1 MKEPE
6 LIRIWDEIEEKIQKK
21 LRNKLK
27 TYKRSGEG
35 EAHNDEE
42 ETIPLHR
49 KTETLESEAK

>member
-1 MKEPE
+1 MQEPE
-6 LIRIWDEIEEKIQKK
+6 LIRIWDKIEEKIQKK

-35 EAHNDEE
+35 EVHNDEE
-42 ETIPLHR
+42 EILPLHR